1 IVKLDNNG
9 SLLWKWQNGT
19 SREDYLNGVAIAQ
32 DGSIVVEGGTN
43 GSYHR
48 ENEGGL
54 DFVAMKLDS
63 NGSVQW
69 AWQNGTDEED
79 SWMAVA
85 MGGDGSVVL
94 AGYTCGNWITTQVG
108 ACDVAVAKL
117 DLNGTLLWTWQVT
130 NVSRRF
136 K

>member
-1 IVKLDNNG
+1 
-9 SLLWKWQNGT
+9 
-19 SREDYLNGVAIAQ
+19 
-32 DGSIVVEGGTN
+32 
-43 GSYHR
+43 
-48 ENEGGL
+48 
-54 DFVAMKLDS
+54 
-63 NGSVQW
+63 
-69 AWQNGTDEED
+69 
-79 SWMAVA
+79 MAVA

-136 K
+136 KEFPLILRLKASYGVGQRTKIVGSLNRTILMVRM

>member
-1 IVKLDNNG
+1 MIDKLTMPPSTFFITSNNQYQVYFYFR
-9 SLLWKWQNGT
+9 LMRVFRLAQNGT

-69 AWQNGTDEED
+69 AWQVRLNT
-79 SWMAVA
+79 
-85 MGGDGSVVL
+85 
-94 AGYTCGNWITTQVG
+94 NWFSFPYYCFSLFVSFKYITTVIFIG
-108 ACDVAVAKL
+108 SIYTAV
-117 DLNGTLLWTWQVT
+117 
-130 NVSRRF
+130 
-136 K
+136 